1 MKVLILGGNGYLGP
15 HVVKAL
21 EPYYTLRVT
30 DINDIETKHESMH
43 IDVGSLDQVMRA
55 AEGMDRDSQLLRPT
69 TRSTTRV

>member
-43 IDVGSLDQVMRA
+43 IDVGFAGSSYA
-55 AEGMDRDSQLLRPT
+55 SG
-69 TRSTTRV
+69 